1 MGWFFVFCAAISE
14 IVGVIG
20 LKMYSKD
27 KTLANGAIYIG
38 VCYILRIL
46 VYIFL
51 IFTSQC
57 RVCGLDR
64 YWNSRCRF
72 IKHVLV
78 WGVEK

>member
-38 VCYILRIL
+38 GFATSFA
-46 VYIFL
+46 FL
-51 IFTSQC
+51 YTSFLFYKS
-57 RVCGLDR
+57 V
-64 YWNSRCRF
+64 SRMRF
-72 IKHVLV
+72 GSVLEQQV
-78 WGVEK
+78 PFY

>member
-38 VCYILRIL
+38 GFRNFLRIFIH
-46 VYIFL
+46 IFL
-51 IFTSQC
+51 VLTSKC
-57 RVCGLDR
+57 GLCGLDWH
-64 YWNSRCRF
+64 WNSRRSF
-72 IKHVLV
+72 IKYVSV
-78 WGVEK
+78 W